1 MNTPTQPAANF
12 QLTADHEH
20 APALL
25 CHEPEDT
32 YSAGDAYTDA
42 SPDAEHIPLTSDM
55 VFKAVFGSPGSED
68 VLSALLSAVRQDY
81 GFPAVT
87 ELEITN
93 PFNLQTFRSDKLSVV
108 DARARDRSNTLFNI
122 EVQSYRQTALRPRI
136 LYYWARSYSAGVS
149 EGEPYAVLRPVIGVA
164 FVDFPIFEGKLPP
177 HSCFE
182 LRERTS
188 PEFVYNDHL
197 ALHLLEL
204 PGFGPGARGSRAATG
219 ATAAAAGGDKPHF
232 PSTPLERWVYFI
244 RSAGV
249 EDEVMKKIKEQDP
262 MIARADEKYR
272 NFLSDEDSFFASL
285 EHERWVR
292 DRAQMILDG
301 EERGLAKG
309 LEQGIEQG
317 LEQAATEMLAKSMD
331 EQLIVEVTGLSPSE
345 LAELKAKT

>member
-1 MNTPTQPAANF
+1 MHT
-12 QLTADHEH
+12 
-20 APALL
+20 LL
-25 CHEPEDT
+25 
-32 YSAGDAYTDA
+32 
-42 SPDAEHIPLTSDM
+42 SPDFASGTGTGSRPRADAAVPAEPVLSLTSDI
-55 VFKAVFGSPGSED
+55 VFKAVFGSPGSEE

-81 GFPAVT
+81 GFPEVT
-87 ELEITN
+87 DLEITN

-149 EGEPYAVLRPVIGVA
+149 EGEPYAVLRPVLGVA
-164 FVDFPIFEGKLPP
+164 FVDFTIFGGKLPP

-182 LRERTS
+182 LRERRS

-204 PGFGPGARGSRAATG
+204 PGFDPGVQPTHAG
-219 ATAAAAGGDKPHF
+219 ADSASLPVEPWF
-232 PSTPLERWVYFI
+232 PSTPLEHWVYFI
-244 RSAGV
+244 RRAGA
-249 EDEVMKKIKEQDP
+249 EDAVMKKIKEQDP

-272 NFLSDEDSFFASL
+272 SFINDDDAFAASL

-301 EERGLAKG
+301 EERGRAEG
-309 LEQGIEQG
+309 LEQGLEKGVEQG
-317 LEQAATEMLAKSMD
+317 RAEERVETAAKMVELGAD
-331 EQLIVEVTGLSPSE
+331 EEFIMKATGLSREQLSKLKSRSE
-345 LAELKAKT
+345 

>member
-1 MNTPTQPAANF
+1 MNAPTQQASRF
-12 QLTADHEH
+12 RLTVDHET
-20 APALL
+20 ALL
-25 CHEPEDT
+25 CHEPDGA
-32 YSAGDAYTDA
+32 YSAEDAYTQ
-42 SPDAEHIPLTSDM
+42 AEQIPLTSDM
-55 VFKAVFGSPGSED
+55 VFKAVFGSPGSEY
-68 VLSALLSAVRQDY
+68 VLAALLSAVRQDY
-81 GFPAVT
+81 GFPEVS

-136 LYYWARSYSAGVS
+136 LYYWARSYSTGVR

-164 FVDFPIFEGKLPP
+164 FVDFPIFGGKLPP

-182 LRERTS
+182 LRERSS

-197 ALHLLEL
+197 SLHLLEL
-204 PGFGPGARGSRAATG
+204 PGFMHGSLGSRAVDG
-219 ATAAAAGGDKPHF
+219 AGEPQF

-244 RSAGV
+244 GRAGA
-249 EDEVMKKIKEQDP
+249 EDAVMKKIKEQDP

-272 NFLSDEDSFFASL
+272 SFINDEDSFFASL

-301 EERGLAKG
+301 EERGRADGRAKG
-309 LEQGIEQG
+309 RAEGIEQVV
-317 LEQAATEMLAKSMD
+317 TEMIAKGMD
-331 EQLIVEVTGLSPSE
+331 EQLIVEITGLSLAE
-345 LAELKAKT
+345 LAELKPKA

>member
-1 MNTPTQPAANF
+1 
-12 QLTADHEH
+12 
-20 APALL
+20 
-25 CHEPEDT
+25 
-32 YSAGDAYTDA
+32 
-42 SPDAEHIPLTSDM
+42 
-55 VFKAVFGSPGSED
+55 
-68 VLSALLSAVRQDY
+68 VRQDY
-81 GFPAVT
+81 GFPEVS

-108 DARARDRSNTLFNI
+108 DARARDRSNTVFNI

-149 EGEPYAVLRPVIGVA
+149 EGEPYAVLHPVIGVA
-164 FVDFPIFEGKLPP
+164 FVDFPIFGGKLPP

-204 PGFGPGARGSRAATG
+204 PGFGHGVQGSRAAG
-219 ATAAAAGGDKPHF
+219 GAAATATTGVAEPQF

-244 RSAGV
+244 RRAGV
-249 EDEVMKKIKEQDP
+249 EDEVMKKIKEQEP

-272 NFLSDEDSFFASL
+272 SFINDEDSFFASL

-309 LEQGIEQG
+309 IEQV
-317 LEQAATEMLAKSMD
+317 ATEMLAKGMD
-331 EQLIVEVTGLSPSE
+331 EQLIVEVTGLSREQLKE
-345 LAELKAKT
+345 LRNI

>member
-1 MNTPTQPAANF
+1 MNTPTQQASRF
-12 QLTADHEH
+12 QLTADHDT
-20 APALL
+20 ALL
-25 CHEPEDT
+25 CHEPD
-32 YSAGDAYTDA
+32 GAYPEA
-42 SPDAEHIPLTSDM
+42 SPEAEHIPLTSDM

-68 VLSALLSAVRQDY
+68 VLAALLSAVRQDY
-81 GFPAVT
+81 GFPEVS

-136 LYYWARSYSAGVS
+136 LYYWARSYSTGVS

-164 FVDFPIFEGKLPP
+164 FVDFSIFEGKLPP

-204 PGFGPGARGSRAATG
+204 PGFGPGVRGSR
-219 ATAAAAGGDKPHF
+219 TAARVPSAGAEDPQF
-232 PSTPLERWVYFI
+232 PSTPLQRWVYFI
-244 RSAGV
+244 RRAGV
-249 EDEVMKKIKEQDP
+249 EDEVMKKIKEQEP

-272 NFLSDEDSFFASL
+272 NFLRDEDSFFASL

-301 EERGLAKG
+301 EERGRS
-309 LEQGIEQG
+309 EGIEQV
-317 LEQAATEMLAKSMD
+317 ATEMLA
-331 EQLIVEVTGLSPSE
+331 EGLAEELIQRVTGLNPAE
-345 LAELKAKT
+345 LAELKPKM